1 MYISGSLQ
9 EVFPISTFSKML
21 KRLVEENGDSV
32 SRLSQII
39 GIERTTLSKYIS
51 GSRLPSD
58 EALRKLLSVIKP
70 TEEERRQILSEFEL
84 ESSGEFLYDQ
94 RRAVKEMLERLSLA
108 GQYAAAAKLP
118 PIDLRA
124 NLPKEPVYEFRG
136 RPALESAL
144 LLLTTTSHTDQ
155 DRILIR
161 ASTNFPFELMDIMVR
176 TALNFTKKVSFQH
189 LLCFPK
195 RMQTTEDI
203 QKNLTALSFALPLVL
218 NDALEYEV
226 NYYYGKSA
234 YQIST
239 AMPLPYYVM
248 SDRAM
253 LLVSDNLEFGILVQD
268 PVLHAVY
275 FDRFAHLWRNSEPLL
290 VQDENTEHAM
300 GAFTDFEAR
309 SPKNYKIKPQPCLP
323 RYASESMVESI
334 LSGTVGHDPVIV
346 QQLWER
352 FRQLQQNQDDLII
365 FSEEGIASFVKTAY
379 VIDLPADVY
388 HGVTPKERIMVLK
401 RLRDD
406 CLHHYRRILRRQYFK
421 MSEEV
426 ILEICENVGAIFGIA
441 TKAGHN
447 VAVIREDT
455 IVKALCDFAEYL
467 THSDFVC
474 SQSQTVAIL
483 DHYINELKRNL

>member
-1 MYISGSLQ
+1 
-9 EVFPISTFSKML
+9 
-21 KRLVEENGDSV
+21 
-32 SRLSQII
+32 
-39 GIERTTLSKYIS
+39 
-51 GSRLPSD
+51 
-58 EALRKLLSVIKP
+58 
-70 TEEERRQILSEFEL
+70 
-84 ESSGEFLYDQ
+84 
-94 RRAVKEMLERLSLA
+94 
-108 GQYAAAAKLP
+108 
-118 PIDLRA
+118 
-124 NLPKEPVYEFRG
+124 
-136 RPALESAL
+136 
-144 LLLTTTSHTDQ
+144 
-155 DRILIR
+155 
-161 ASTNFPFELMDIMVR
+161 
-176 TALNFTKKVSFQH
+176 
-189 LLCFPK
+189 
-195 RMQTTEDI
+195 
-203 QKNLTALSFALPLVL
+203 
-218 NDALEYEV
+218 
-226 NYYYGKSA
+226 
-234 YQIST
+234 
-239 AMPLPYYVM
+239 
-248 SDRAM
+248 M
-253 LLVSDNLEFGILVQD
+253 LLVSDDLEFGILVQD

-323 RYASESMVESI
+323 RYASETMVESI

-483 DHYINELKRNL
+483 DHYINELERNL